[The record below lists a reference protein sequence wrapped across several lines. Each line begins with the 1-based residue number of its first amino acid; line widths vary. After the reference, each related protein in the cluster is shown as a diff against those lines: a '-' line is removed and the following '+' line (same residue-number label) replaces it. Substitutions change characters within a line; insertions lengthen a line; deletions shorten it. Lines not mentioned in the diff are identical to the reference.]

1 MHSPTMKTCLS
12 LRSGRLV
19 ALLAL
24 ALGFVSG
31 APAFAAGDHHAHGK
45 DSAGAQASSEAKAVY
60 PLSTCVVSDEKL
72 EGGDMGG
79 PIDFIHKEEGK
90 PDRLVRFCCKSCIKD
105 FKKAPAKYL
114 KMIDDAA
121 AAKAKA
127 DHAGH

>member
-1 MHSPTMKTCLS
+1 MHSPTMKTRLS
-12 LRSGRLV
+12 LRSGRSV

-24 ALGFVSG
+24 VIGLVSG

-45 DSAGAQASSEAKAVY
+45 DSAGAQASAEAKAAY

-79 PIDFIHKEEGK
+79 PIDYIHKEEGK

-105 FKKAPAKYL
+105 FKKDPAKYIKL
-114 KMIDDAA
+114 IDEAA

-127 DHAGH
+127 GHAGP

>member
-1 MHSPTMKTCLS
+1 MKTSLS
-12 LRSGRLV
+12 LHSGRSV

-24 ALGFVSG
+24 VIGLFSG
-31 APAFAAGDHHAHGK
+31 APAFAASDHHDHGK
-45 DSAGAQASSEAKAVY
+45 DSAGAQTSAEAIAAY

-79 PIDFIHKEEGK
+79 PIDYIYKEEGK

-105 FKKAPAKYL
+105 FKKDPAKYI
-114 KMIDDAA
+114 KMIDEAA

-127 DHAGH
+127 AQAGH

>member
-1 MHSPTMKTCLS
+1 MKTRLS
-12 LRSGRLV
+12 PRSGRSV

-24 ALGFVSG
+24 VIGLVSG
-31 APAFAAGDHHAHGK
+31 ASAFAAGDHDAHGK
-45 DSAGAQASSEAKAVY
+45 DSAAAQASAEAKAAY

-79 PIDFIHKEEGK
+79 PVDYIHKQEGK

-105 FKKAPAKYL
+105 FKKDPAKYIKL
-114 KMIDDAA
+114 IDEAA

-127 DHAGH
+127 GHTKH